1 MANDTSVALTGSGR
15 THVNTVQVPPDRR
28 LIILAQGKQ
37 FTDPELPKIWRVP
50 SILLKSGPE
59 RKDVLENEMIASWK
73 AWMNSRKPSSSASA
87 KAKADWQKENA
98 KLDAHIK
105 EWRQNTLPLESHE
118 KLTLVETPPGSG
130 IWFYINRQQGVE
142 FEIRRVT
149 TKQAFVQPLADVDRT
164 GLYTGVHVIYDG
176 HARYGR
182 GPCFGTPDINGETD
196 APGDEWE
203 DGTGPHPN
211 QTGIFRMGFPFI
223 AVPVHE
229 IFEHGYRGTL
239 ATDMT
244 KFSKD
249 TCDPDLWAEW
259 KSKTH
264 HKGTLAQMQRLI
276 SNRILKIADPPCPQ
290 CGTGKHSLISH
301 IVDRNNNTPAAS
313 LEYPYYL
320 DKTGELNIILD
331 AGWKDTKSTPKDD
344 WGSRPAVCKVF
355 CHFGCSTE
363 RHNSRVIREFANWQQ
378 SGDSGYAYWTTD
390 LSVGVTSLLWLQ
402 HLLSYDQPNA
412 FKPWK
417 DSLKYAFDK
426 TNADLKN
433 GKFKFLLSDGS
444 KKK

>member
-1 MANDTSVALTGSGR
+1 MTTTTNPQTAD
-15 THVNTVQVPPDRR
+15 
-28 LIILAQGKQ
+28 
-37 FTDPELPKIWRVP
+37 
-50 SILLKSGPE
+50 GPAIP
-59 RKDVLENEMIASWK
+59 LENCIANIDSVFEPDPHAAGRVYTPNYRTLCSIFPEPLVHHMLHAGGRKEYRMPAVPKGSYALLRVYDTWTLTRDL
-73 AWMNSRKPSSSASA
+73 SRAA
-87 KAKADWQKENA
+87 GA
-98 KLDAHIK
+98 
-105 EWRQNTLPLESHE
+105 ES
-118 KLTLVETPPGSG
+118 
-130 IWFYINRQQGVE
+130 I
-142 FEIRRVT
+142 
-149 TKQAFVQPLADVDRT
+149 
-164 GLYTGVHVIYDG
+164 
-176 HARYGR
+176 
-182 GPCFGTPDINGETD
+182 
-196 APGDEWE
+196 DEWE

-223 AVPVHE
+223 AVPVRE

-244 KFSKD
+244 QFSKD
-249 TCDPDLWAEW
+249 SCDPDLWAEW
-259 KSKTH
+259 QSKTH

-276 SNRILKIADPPCPQ
+276 SKNIVKFADPPCPQ
-290 CGTGKHSLISH
+290 CGTGKHSLTAH
-301 IVDRNNNTPAAS
+301 IVDRKNNTPAAS

-378 SGDSGYAYWTTD
+378 SGDSGYAFWTTN
-390 LSVGVTSLLWLQ
+390 LSVGITSLLWLQ

-417 DSLKYAFDK
+417 DSLKYAYDK